1 MRRVLMIVLKSP
13 HYTLRSFL
21 LRLTFVRSM
30 DLLFLYGVRD
40 EKRARTLETKILKG
54 KEKNGMK

>member
-40 EKRARTLETKILKG
+40 EKRARTLKTKILKG